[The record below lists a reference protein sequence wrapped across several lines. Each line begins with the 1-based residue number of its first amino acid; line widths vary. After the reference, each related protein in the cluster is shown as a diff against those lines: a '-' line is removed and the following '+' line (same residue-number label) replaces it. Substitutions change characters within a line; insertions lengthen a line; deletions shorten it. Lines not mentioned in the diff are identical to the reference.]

1 MVSFGTKLDPYG
13 ADELGLHAAAEICHL
28 PSCTRRTP
36 KGVNLPTT
44 HQSHLAR
51 PLYRHCNASCHRGGN
66 PTKLEEDLVLEDG
79 TVVHIRQ
86 ARDDDRA
93 RLADFLAGLSQSSM
107 KARFLGRPSTKGGLV
122 DGLLPGEKRFSLV
135 VDHDGSLIAQADYD
149 ILRTDTAEIG
159 MIVADAYQHKGLG
172 TALLRILAR
181 AATDSGVR
189 AFEVTVRAE
198 DYSIMDS
205 IRELGFPI
213 RPSILP
219 GKIRVAFPTSVTRA
233 ALGAFEQ
240 RDAKTTAAAVG
251 HFFRPRSVAVIGAS
265 REKGSIGG
273 ELFRNLI
280 EADFNGPVYP
290 VNRDAAVV
298 QSVAAYRSVL
308 ECPGPVDLAF
318 IVVPARFVTK
328 VAREC
333 AKKGVRALVVISSG
347 FAETGAE
354 GAALQK
360 ELVKVCRDSGVRMI
374 GPNCMGIINTDPKVS
389 LNGQFSPISAIPGRI
404 GFWSQSGALGIA
416 VIDLADRLGIGLA
429 EFVSA
434 GNRADVS
441 GNDIVQYWESNDSI
455 DVILLYIESFGDP
468 RRFARLAK
476 RVTRKKPIVA
486 VKSGRSVAGF
496 RATQSHTGALVAA
509 SDVTV
514 DALFRES
521 GVIRTDSLDEM
532 FDVAA
537 LLSTQPVPKGN
548 RVAIITNAG
557 GAGILAA
564 DACESLGLKVPEL
577 SLQTQKRLRKFL
589 LPIASTKNP
598 VDMSGGAAPEDYAS
612 AIQAVAV
619 DEGVD
624 SLMVIFIPPLAGK
637 QGEVASE
644 ILRGARGM
652 SRKLPIMSTFMASK
666 GVSGQL
672 SDGTIRIPSYPFP
685 ELAVQALARVTDYGQ
700 WLRSPQGVRP
710 NFAVRR
716 SEASAIVAG
725 GLGAKEDWLSP
736 ESTEAF
742 LKCYGISTVRSVRA
756 SDPEQA
762 AEAARTFLGKV
773 AIKAVAPGL
782 IHKTDVGAVKVEL
795 ASSEVEEAAKDMT
808 DRLRRKGFAVSGF
821 LVQEMVYDAVEMFV
835 GITHDPTFGP
845 LIACGAG
852 GTLVE
857 MIKDV
862 SVGLTPLAR
871 QDAERMIRSLKTY
884 QMLEGYRGAPKSDV
898 GALEETVLRLGQ
910 MVEEIPEVAELDL
923 NPLMVLREG
932 KGTVVVDAR
941 IRVAERSSP
950 AL

>member
-1 MVSFGTKLDPYG
+1 MVLK
-13 ADELGLHAAAEICHL
+13 
-28 PSCTRRTP
+28 
-36 KGVNLPTT
+36 
-44 HQSHLAR
+44 
-51 PLYRHCNASCHRGGN
+51 
-66 PTKLEEDLVLEDG
+66 DG
-79 TVVHIRQ
+79 TVVRIRQ
-86 ARDDDRA
+86 ARTDDRA
-93 RLADFLAGLSQSSM
+93 RLTDFLAGLSQTTKKS
-107 KARFLGRPSTKGGLV
+107 RFLGRPSARGSLV
-122 DGLLPGEKRFSLV
+122 DGFLPEEKRFSLV
-135 VDHDGSLIAQADYD
+135 GEHDHFLIAQADYT
-149 ILRTDTAEIG
+149 ISGTDKVEVG
-159 MIVADAYQHKGLG
+159 VIVADAYQRKGLG
-172 TALLRILAR
+172 TALLRRLAQT
-181 AATDSGVR
+181 AADSGVR
-189 AFEVTVRAE
+189 AFEVTLRAE
-198 DYSIMDS
+198 DYSIMDY

-219 GKIRVAFPTSVTRA
+219 GKIRVVFPTSVTHA
-233 ALGAFEQ
+233 ALEAFEQ

-251 HFFRPRSVAVIGAS
+251 HFFRPRSIAVIGAS

-290 VNRDAAVV
+290 VNKNAAVV
-298 QSVAAYRSVL
+298 QSVAAYGSVL

-333 AKKGVRALVVISSG
+333 AKKGVHALVVISSG

-360 ELVKVCRDSGVRMI
+360 KLVKVCRDSGVRMI

-389 LNGQFSPISAIPGRI
+389 LNGQFSPYSAIPGRI

-486 VKSGRSVAGF
+486 VKSGRSAAGF

-537 LLSTQPVPKGN
+537 LLSTQPVPEGN

-564 DACESLGLKVPEL
+564 DACESMGLKVPEL
-577 SLQTQKRLRKFL
+577 SQQTQKRLRKFL

-598 VDMSGGAAPEDYAS
+598 VDMSGTATPVDYAS

-624 SLMVIFIPPLAGK
+624 SLIVIFIPPMAER

-652 SRKLPIMSTFMASK
+652 DRKLPIISTFMASK
-666 GVSGQL
+666 GVSGEL

-685 ELAVQALARVTDYGQ
+685 ELAVQALARVTDYGS

-716 SEASAIVAG
+716 SEASAIVARA
-725 GLGAKEDWLSP
+725 LGAKEDWLSP
-736 ESTEAF
+736 ASTEAF
-742 LKCYGISTVRSVRA
+742 LKCYGISTVRSIQA
-756 SDPEQA
+756 SDPERA
-762 AEAARTFLGKV
+762 AEAARTFPGKV

-782 IHKTDVGAVKVEL
+782 LHKTDVGAVKVGL
-795 ASSEVEEAAKDMT
+795 AASEVGEAAKEMS
-808 DRLRRKGFAVSGF
+808 DRLRQNGLVVSGF
-821 LVQEMVYDAVEMFV
+821 LVQEMVYGAVEMFV
-835 GITHDPTFGP
+835 GVTHDPTFGP

-862 SVGLTPLAR
+862 SVGLTPLAK
-871 QDAERMIRSLKTY
+871 QDAERMVHSLKTY
-884 QMLEGYRGAPKSDV
+884 QLLEGYRGASKSDV

-923 NPLMVLREG
+923 NPLMVLQDG
-932 KGTVVVDAR
+932 KGTMVVDAR
-941 IRVAERSSP
+941 IRVSERSSLAP
-950 AL
+950 